1 MATTSNSAQRKAAA
15 AKAKPTSAKSK
26 KTAAPSARRTTSR
39 VKKTTASAVRNS
51 AARPK
56 NKTTSQTRPVT
67 DQTPVVT
74 SAPTKQQQQHLNGR
88 LLAAKFGDMV
98 TVLMQSKFYEDL
110 RLKDLRSYVVPP
122 LMNNQYRIA
131 EARKQGTGNSVPAAL
146 ILWARVSDQVQDRL
160 AGSLDAPFILSAD
173 EWTSGNNY
181 WIIDAIGHE
190 KFLAPLLTD
199 LRKTVFAEQKVKYR
213 AHTPDGPR
221 VKVLDESRK

>member
-1 MATTSNSAQRKAAA
+1 MATTSNSAQRKTTA
-15 AKAKPTSAKSK
+15 AKAKPASAKSK

-39 VKKTTASAVRNS
+39 GKKASAPAARKS
-51 AARPK
+51 AARPR
-56 NKTTSQTRPVT
+56 NGTTSQARPVT

-74 SAPTKQQQQHLNGR
+74 SAPTKQQQQQLNGR

-146 ILWARVSDQVQDRL
+146 ILWARVSDEVQDRL
-160 AGSLDAPFILSAD
+160 AGSLDAPFMLSAG

-199 LRKTVFAEQKVKYR
+199 LRKTVFKGQKVKYR
-213 AHTPDGPR
+213 ARTSDGPQVR
-221 VKVLDESRK
+221 VLDESQK